1 MKQRILLVGALL
13 CGAVGLTA
21 CGGGGAPAKPETVY
35 PVAVMDTGSAV
46 IFIDYAAE
54 IKSGTVVE
62 IRPRVGGYIDQ
73 ILVQEGSRVS
83 KGQQLFQI
91 NQSDLQEQYNT
102 AVANADAAVAKVD
115 QALLEVRKLTPLVEK
130 GIISPFELD
139 NANSNLT
146 AARAAL
152 KAAESQRNNA
162 RINVDYARITS
173 PVNGVVGRIVAREG
187 SLVSPSDPAALTSV
201 SGDGDVSA
209 YFSIDENTILAMV
222 GDGTGNLSLREK
234 VSRLPSVE
242 LLLSNRTA
250 YQHKGHLELASGLVD
265 AATGSYQIKAVF
277 TNPQG
282 ELRSGSA
289 GVVRISQPYSG
300 VLLVPQKATYEMQ
313 DRKMVYAVDT
323 AGTVRS
329 LAITVEGTAG
339 ANYVVTAGLERGER
353 IVIEG
358 IDFVKEGQKIK
369 TELK

>member
-1 MKQRILLVGALL
+1 MKQKMLWVGSML
-13 CGAVGLTA
+13 CAAVGLSA
-21 CGGGGAPAKPETVY
+21 CGGGAAPQKAETVY

-46 IFIDYAAE
+46 IYTDYAAE

-62 IRPRVGGYIDQ
+62 IRPRVGGYIDK

-102 AVANADAAVAKVD
+102 AVANADASRAKVD

-139 NANSNLT
+139 NAQSNLK
-146 AARAAL
+146 AAQAAL

-187 SLVSPSDPAALTSV
+187 TLVSPSDPAALTSV

-209 YFSIDENTILAMV
+209 YFSIDENTILGMV
-222 GDGTGNLSLREK
+222 DGTSANHSLREK
-234 VSRLPSVE
+234 VSRLPEVE
-242 LLLSNRTA
+242 LLLSNRMP
-250 YQHKGHLELASGLVD
+250 YEYKGRLELASGLVD

-277 TNPQG
+277 QNPKG

-300 VLLVPQKATYEMQ
+300 VLLVPQKATFEMQ
-313 DRKMVYAVDT
+313 DRKMVYSVDT
-323 AGTVRS
+323 AGNVRS
-329 LAITVEGTAG
+329 LAITVDGMSG
-339 ANYVVTAGLERGER
+339 ADYVVTAGLGRGER
-353 IVIEG
+353 IVLEG
-358 IDFVKEGQKIK
+358 IDFIKEGQKIR
-369 TELK
+369 TEVK